1 MRRNKSFLKLFALL
15 VLLAAVWG
23 PLAVGAAE
31 RQQDVLNGT
40 SWRLNQLARAD
51 GALAPIPGGAEVT
64 IAFADGTASG
74 SGGCN
79 RFRVGYRAEGTSLIT
94 WTGPIVATMMAC
106 EPDLQALE
114 RDFFATLERVVG
126 FENAMGVLT
135 LADAGEMPVAV
146 FREVVPLP
154 LTGTTWSATMVNNGR
169 EAVSPLVEGT
179 SITAVFAEDG
189 KLSGRACNTYMTR
202 YSRDEGSIS
211 IEPPA
216 ASKMMCPDEKEM
228 KQEQGYLLMLPKAAS
243 ASIDGEKMELRMAD
257 GALIAAF
264 VAAPPAKD

>member
-1 MRRNKSFLKLFALL
+1 MTRYKSFQKLFVLL

-23 PLAVGAAE
+23 PLTAGAAE
-31 RQQDVLNGT
+31 HQRDVLNGT
-40 SWRLNQLARAD
+40 SWRLSQLARAE
-51 GALAPIPGGAEVT
+51 GALAPIPEGVEVT
-64 IAFADGTASG
+64 IAFADGVAAG

-79 RFRVGYRAEGTSLIT
+79 RFRVGYRAQSTSLIT
-94 WTGPIVATMMAC
+94 WTGPIAATMMAC
-106 EPDLQALE
+106 ESDAQALE

-146 FREVVPLP
+146 FREVVALP

-179 SITAVFAEDG
+179 AITAVFAEDG
-189 KLSGRACNTYMTR
+189 KLSGRACNTYMTG

-216 ASKMMCPDEKEM
+216 SSRMICPNEAEM

-243 ASIDGEKMELRMAD
+243 VSIDGEKMELRTAD

-264 VAAPPAKD
+264 VATRPDKD